1 MVRSSQQPA
10 LTANKPPAAAASPV
24 PADDTRAAGWHSV
37 AMEER
42 GRSGS
47 VDYLV
52 SGTVITCDD
61 ARSVLSD
68 GAVAVRGPQIVAV
81 GRRKDLESRFVPDE
95 RLGGR
100 RAFVLPGLI
109 DCHSHLAQALV
120 RSLIAHELPMIYRLY
135 LPAED
140 AMTLEQVGVSA
151 RLCMAQLIRSGV
163 TAVAETTATP
173 AHEDT
178 IVAAVE
184 ETGMRVVMA
193 RGAADQDSHHAGSYS
208 QITGHSWAKPRLG
221 EAERDL
227 NRTSQFLDRYPP
239 AGDQLLRGAVLASHI
254 TGFSPEYIRTAAALA
269 ADRSASFQV
278 HVGRDREEVEFSLA
292 VYGRRPVEQLAHWGV
307 LSERLL
313 AIHAI
318 LVTDREAGLLAA
330 AGASVAHS
338 PVECQNILNGIP
350 RVQRLRERGIAV
362 GLGCDNA
369 INDMWEV
376 MRAGWVIHS
385 SMGAIPD
392 YDPEHLPA
400 GDILDM
406 ATRDAARALLW
417 HDGLGSIEVGK
428 QADLVVVDGDA
439 AHLVPVHDP
448 VTELVR
454 YGTRADV
461 RDVMVAGRLL
471 LSSGRHTTID
481 TERLFAA
488 AEQAA
493 PSVAAAVTPRRYR
506 PLSRPASG

>member
-1 MVRSSQQPA
+1 MPEPSRVQP
-10 LTANKPPAAAASPV
+10 
-24 PADDTRAAGWHSV
+24 
-37 AMEER
+37 
-42 GRSGS
+42 
-47 VDYLV
+47 VDCLV
-52 SGTVITCDD
+52 SGTVITCDG
-61 ARSVLSD
+61 ARTVLPD
-68 GAVAVRGPQIVAV
+68 GAVAVRGSQIVAV
-81 GRRKDLESRFVPDE
+81 GRRQDLESRFVPDA

-140 AMTLEQVGVSA
+140 AMTLEQVGISA
-151 RLCMAQLIRSGV
+151 RLCIAQLLRSGV
-163 TAVAETTATP
+163 TTVAETTATP
-173 AHEDT
+173 VHEDA

-193 RGAADQDSHHAGSYS
+193 RGAGDQDYHHAGAYS
-208 QITGHSWAKPRLG
+208 QISGRSWAEPRSG
-221 EAERDL
+221 EAESDL
-227 NRTSQFLDRYPP
+227 SRTSQFLDRHPP
-239 AGDQLLRGAVLASHI
+239 AGDQPLRGAVLASHL
-254 TGFSPEYIRTAAALA
+254 TGFSAEYIGAAAALA
-269 ADRSASFQV
+269 EDRGASFQM

-318 LVTDREAGLLAA
+318 LVTDREAGLLAE
-330 AGASVAHS
+330 AGVSVAHS
-338 PVECQNILNGIP
+338 PVECQNILNGVP

-376 MRAGWVIHS
+376 MRAAWVIHS
-385 SMGAIPD
+385 SLGAIPD
-392 YDPEHLPA
+392 YDPEHLRA

-406 ATRDAARALLW
+406 ATTDASRALRW
-417 HDGLGSIEVGK
+417 HDGIGSLEAGK

-471 LSSGRHTTID
+471 LSGGRHTTID
-481 TERLFAA
+481 TERLYAE

-493 PSVAAAVTPRRYR
+493 PSVAAAVSPRRYR
-506 PLSRPASG
+506 PLSGPAPG

>member
-1 MVRSSQQPA
+1 
-10 LTANKPPAAAASPV
+10 
-24 PADDTRAAGWHSV
+24 
-37 AMEER
+37 MEER
-42 GRSGS
+42 GRAGS

-52 SGTVITCDD
+52 SGTVVTCDD
-61 ARSVLSD
+61 ARTVLSD

-151 RLCMAQLIRSGV
+151 RLCMAQLLRSGV

-184 ETGMRVVMA
+184 ETGMRVVIA

-208 QITGHSWAKPRLG
+208 QITDRSWAEPRPG

-227 NRTSQFLDRYPP
+227 DRTSQFLDRHPP

-254 TGFSPEYIRTAAALA
+254 TGFSPEYIRAAAALA

-376 MRAGWVIHS
+376 MRAAWVIHS

-406 ATRDAARALLW
+406 ATRDAARALRW

-471 LSSGRHTTID
+471 LSNGRHTTID

-493 PSVAAAVTPRRYR
+493 LSVAAAVTPRRYR

>member
-1 MVRSSQQPA
+1 MSECSRSE
-10 LTANKPPAAAASPV
+10 PV
-24 PADDTRAAGWHSV
+24 DF
-37 AMEER
+37 
-42 GRSGS
+42 
-47 VDYLV
+47 LV
-52 SGTVITCDD
+52 SGTVITCDGE
-61 ARSVLSD
+61 RRVLSD
-68 GAVAVRGPQIVAV
+68 GAVAVRGSEIAAV
-81 GRRKDLESRFVPDE
+81 GPRQDLERRFAAAE
-95 RLGGR
+95 RLGGH

-151 RLCMAQLIRSGV
+151 RLCMAQLLRSGV
-163 TAVAETTATP
+163 TTVAETTATP

-178 IVAAVE
+178 IEAAVD

-193 RGAADQDSHHAGSYS
+193 RGAADQDSHHAGAYS
-208 QITGHSWAKPRLG
+208 QVTDGSWAEPRAG

-227 NRTSQFLDRYPP
+227 QRTARFLDRHPP
-239 AGDQLLRGAVLASHI
+239 GGDQLLRGAVLASHI
-254 TGFSPEYIRTAAALA
+254 TGFSAGYIQAAEALA
-269 ADRSASFQV
+269 ADRGSSFQV

-318 LVTDREAGLLAA
+318 LVTDREAILLAEA
-330 AGASVAHS
+330 AASVAHS
-338 PVECQNILNGIP
+338 PVECQNILNGVP
-350 RVQRLRERGIAV
+350 RVQRLRQLGIAV

-369 INDMWEV
+369 VNDLWEV
-376 MRAGWVIHS
+376 MRAAWVMHS
-385 SMGAIPD
+385 SLGAIPD

-406 ATRDAARALLW
+406 ATTEGARALGW
-417 HDGLGSIEVGK
+417 HRGIGSIEVGK

-439 AHLVPVHDP
+439 AHLVPVHDA

-471 LSSGRHTTID
+471 LSDRRHTTID
-481 TERLFAA
+481 TERLY
-488 AEQAA
+488 AEAELAA

-506 PLSRPASG
+506 PLSRPTPG

>member
-1 MVRSSQQPA
+1 MAAVVDSSPTTRERA
-10 LTANKPPAAAASPV
+10 GGILLAMPERIRAEPV
-24 PADDTRAAGWHSV
+24 DC
-37 AMEER
+37 
-42 GRSGS
+42 
-47 VDYLV
+47 LV

-61 ARSVLSD
+61 QRTVLLD
-68 GAVAVRGPQIVAV
+68 GAVAVRGSRVVAV
-81 GRRKDLESRFVPDE
+81 GDKQDLESRFVPE
-95 RLGGR
+95 ARLGGR

-109 DCHSHLAQALV
+109 DCHSHLAQSLV

-140 AMTLEQVGVSA
+140 AMTLDQVGISA
-151 RLCMAQLIRSGV
+151 RLCMAQLLRCGV
-163 TAVAETTATP
+163 TTVAETTATP

-178 IVAAVE
+178 IVTAVE

-193 RGAADQDSHHAGSYS
+193 RGAADQDSHHAGAYS
-208 QITGHSWAKPRLG
+208 QITDRSWVEPRPG

-227 NRTSQFLDRYPP
+227 SRTAKFLDRHPP
-239 AGDQLLRGAVLASHI
+239 VGDQLLRGAVLASHI
-254 TGFSPEYIRTAAALA
+254 TGFSGAYIQAAAALA
-269 ADRSASFQV
+269 EDRGASFQM

-292 VYGRRPVEQLAHWGV
+292 VYGRRPVEQLAHWDV

-318 LVTDREAGLLAA
+318 LVTDREAGLLAD

-338 PVECQNILNGIP
+338 PIECQNILNGVP
-350 RVQRLRERGIAV
+350 RVQRLRERGVAV

-369 INDMWEV
+369 INDLWEV
-376 MRAGWVIHS
+376 MRAAWVIHS
-385 SMGAIPD
+385 SLGAIPD

-406 ATRDAARALLW
+406 ATRDAARALRW
-417 HDGLGSIEVGK
+417 HGGIGSLETGK

-471 LSSGRHTTID
+471 LSGGRHTTID
-481 TERLFAA
+481 TERLYAE

-493 PSVAAAVTPRRYR
+493 PSVAAAVMPRRYR
-506 PLSRPASG
+506 PMTRPASG

>member
-1 MVRSSQQPA
+1 M
-10 LTANKPPAAAASPV
+10 PAASCP
-24 PADDTRAAGWHSV
+24 
-37 AMEER
+37 E
-42 GRSGS
+42 S
-47 VDYLV
+47 VDCLV

-61 ARSVLSD
+61 QRRVLSD
-68 GAVAVRGPQIVAV
+68 GAVAVRGTQIVAV
-81 GRRKDLESRFVPDE
+81 GERQDLESRFVPDG
-95 RLGGR
+95 RLGGL
-100 RAFVLPGLI
+100 RAYVLPGLI

-151 RLCMAQLIRSGV
+151 RLCMAQLLRSGV
-163 TAVAETTATP
+163 TTVSETTATP
-173 AHEDT
+173 AHENA
-178 IVAAVE
+178 IVAAIE

-193 RGAADQDSHHAGSYS
+193 RGAADQDSYHAGAYS
-208 QITGHSWAKPRLG
+208 QITGRSWAEPRSG
-221 EAERDL
+221 EAESDL
-227 NRTSQFLDRYPP
+227 NRTSEFLDRHPP
-239 AGDQLLRGAVLASHI
+239 TGDQPLRGAVLASHI
-254 TGFSPEYIRTAAALA
+254 TGFSAEYIRTAAALA
-269 ADRSASFQV
+269 RDRDASFQM

-318 LVTDREAGLLAA
+318 LVTDREAGLLGE

-338 PVECQNILNGIP
+338 PVECQNILNGVP
-350 RVQRLRERGIAV
+350 RVARLRERGIAV

-376 MRAGWVIHS
+376 MRAAWVIHS

-392 YDPEHLPA
+392 YDPEHLRA

-406 ATRDAARALLW
+406 ATREAAHALGW
-417 HDGLGSIEVGK
+417 HDGIGSIEAGK

-454 YGTRADV
+454 YGTRNEV
-461 RDVMVAGRLL
+461 RDVMVAGRPL
-471 LSSGRHTTID
+471 LSAGRHTTID
-481 TERLFAA
+481 TERRFAQ

-493 PSVAAAVTPRRYR
+493 RSVVAAVVPRRYR
-506 PLSRPASG
+506 PMSGPSRGSLSPCRET

>member
-1 MVRSSQQPA
+1 
-10 LTANKPPAAAASPV
+10 
-24 PADDTRAAGWHSV
+24 
-37 AMEER
+37 MEER
-42 GRSGS
+42 SNSES
-47 VDYLV
+47 VDFLV
-52 SGTVITCDD
+52 SGTVITCDGE
-61 ARSVLSD
+61 RRILPD
-68 GAVAVRGPQIVAV
+68 GAVAVRGSRIVAV
-81 GRRKDLESRFVPDE
+81 GPRQDLASRFIPE
-95 RLGGR
+95 RRLGGR
-100 RAFVLPGLI
+100 RALVLPGLI

-120 RSLIAHELPMIYRLY
+120 RSLIAHELPMIHRLY

-151 RLCMAQLIRSGV
+151 RLCMAQLLRSGV
-163 TAVAETTATP
+163 TTVAETTATP

-178 IVAAVE
+178 IEAAVT

-193 RGAADQDSHHAGSYS
+193 RGAADQDSYHAGAYS
-208 QITGHSWAKPRLG
+208 QVTDGSWVRPRAG

-227 NRTSQFLDRYPP
+227 QRTARFLDRHPP
-239 AGDQLLRGAVLASHI
+239 TGDQLLRGAVLASHI
-254 TGFSPEYIRTAAALA
+254 TGFSAGYVQAAAALA
-269 ADRSASFQV
+269 ADRGASFQV

-307 LSERLL
+307 LTERLL

-318 LVTDREAGLLAA
+318 LVTDREAGLLAE

-338 PVECQNILNGIP
+338 PVECQNILNGVP
-350 RVQRLRERGIAV
+350 RVQRLRQLGIAV

-369 INDMWEV
+369 VNDLWEV
-376 MRAGWVIHS
+376 MRAAWVIHS
-385 SMGAIPD
+385 SLGAIPD

-406 ATRDAARALLW
+406 ATTDAARALGW
-417 HDGLGSIEVGK
+417 HRDIGSIESGK

-471 LSSGRHTTID
+471 LSDRRHTTID
-481 TERLFAA
+481 TERLY
-488 AEQAA
+488 AEAERAA

-506 PLSRPASG
+506 PLNRPAPG

>member
-1 MVRSSQQPA
+1 VGRGSRRLLRSECSP
-10 LTANKPPAAAASPV
+10 TTPV
-24 PADDTRAAGWHSV
+24 PGSGILLAMSRHSRP
-37 AMEER
+37 E
-42 GRSGS
+42 S
-47 VDYLV
+47 VDFLV
-52 SGTVITCDD
+52 SGTVITCDGQ
-61 ARSVLSD
+61 RRVLSD
-68 GAVAVRGPQIVAV
+68 GAVAVRGSQILAV
-81 GRRKDLESRFVPDE
+81 GERQELEGRFAPDE
-95 RLGGR
+95 RLGGS

-135 LPAED
+135 LPAEE
-140 AMTLEQVGVSA
+140 AMTLEQVGTSA
-151 RLCMAQLIRSGV
+151 RLCMAQLLRSGV
-163 TAVAETTATP
+163 TTVAETTATP
-173 AHEDT
+173 AHEDA

-193 RGAADQDSHHAGSYS
+193 RGAGDQDYHHAGAYS
-208 QITGHSWAKPRLG
+208 QISGRSWAEPRSG
-221 EAERDL
+221 EAQRDL
-227 NRTSQFLDRYPP
+227 SRTSQFLDRHPP
-239 AGDQLLRGAVLASHI
+239 AGDQPLRGAVLASHL
-254 TGFSPEYIRTAAALA
+254 TGFSCEYIQAAAALA
-269 ADRSASFQV
+269 EDRGTSFQM

-292 VYGRRPVEQLAHWGV
+292 VYGRRPVEQLAHLDV

-318 LVTDREAGLLAA
+318 LVTDREAGLLAG

-338 PVECQNILNGIP
+338 PVECQNILNGVP
-350 RVQRLRERGIAV
+350 RVQRLRQRGIAV

-376 MRAGWVIHS
+376 MRAAWVMHS
-385 SMGAIPD
+385 SLGAIPD

-406 ATRDAARALLW
+406 ATTDAARALCW
-417 HDGLGSIEVGK
+417 HNGIGSLEAGK

-461 RDVMVAGRLL
+461 REVMVAGRLL
-471 LSSGRHTTID
+471 VSDGRHTTID
-481 TERLFAA
+481 TERLYAA
-488 AEQAA
+488 AEEAA

-506 PLSRPASG
+506 PLGTSDPG